1 MHGAKQ
7 TCLFFSYICSMQT
20 ERKNAI
26 RSTVIDTASRLF
38 YKQGYANTGINQ
50 IIEESGVVKS
60 SVYTAFRTKED
71 ILMAYLET
79 TGAATDKALQGAA
92 DQKDEPREMV
102 LAVFDFLIGL
112 VQGKEYYGCQFL
124 NIISEIPLENERVVR
139 QIQKQKNGVRNL
151 FSEILKPAGKQ
162 GLADEIYLLF
172 EGALIAN
179 KVHNAVWPVENAKK
193 IAGKLLQ

>member
-1 MHGAKQ
+1 MH
-7 TCLFFSYICSMQT
+7 T

-26 RSTVIDTASRLF
+26 RHTVIETASRLF

-79 TGAATDKALQGAA
+79 TGAATDNALQAAA
-92 DQKDEPREMV
+92 DSKTVPREKV

-112 VQGKEYYGCQFL
+112 VQSEEYYGCQFL
-124 NIISEIPLENERVVR
+124 NIISEIPLENERIVK
-139 QIQKQKNGVRNL
+139 QIQKQKNGVRHL
-151 FSEILKPAGKQ
+151 FARILEPIGKQ
-162 GLADEIYLLF
+162 GIADEIYLLF

-179 KVHNAVWPVENAKK
+179 KVHHAVWPVETARR
-193 IAGKLLQ
+193 IAAQLI

>member
-1 MHGAKQ
+1 M
-7 TCLFFSYICSMQT
+7 LT

-26 RSTVIDTASRLF
+26 RHTVIDTASRLF

-60 SVYTAFRTKED
+60 SVYTAFRTKEE

-79 TGAATDKALQGAA
+79 SGATTGKALQDAA
-92 DQKDEPREMV
+92 DQGDTPKEKV
-102 LAVFDFLIGL
+102 LAVFDFLAGL
-112 VQGKEYYGCQFL
+112 VQGNNYYGCQFL
-124 NIISEIPLENERVVR
+124 NIVSEIPLENERVIG
-139 QIQKQKNGVRNL
+139 QIQKQKNGVRSL
-151 FSEILKPAGKQ
+151 FARLLEPIGKQ

-179 KVHNAVWPVENAKK
+179 KVHQQIWPVLIAKR
-193 IAGKLLQ
+193 IASQLIDAKP

>member
-1 MHGAKQ
+1 M
-7 TCLFFSYICSMQT
+7 MQN

-26 RSTVIDTASRLF
+26 RQRVVDTASRLF

-71 ILMAYLET
+71 ILMAYLESA
-79 TGAATDKALQGAA
+79 GAITDNALQAA
-92 DQKDEPREMV
+92 AEIYYNPKDQV
-102 LAVFDFLIGL
+102 LAIFDYLVRL
-112 VQGKEYYGCQFL
+112 VQEPAYYGCNFL
-124 NIISEIPLENERVVR
+124 NIISEIPFEAERVVT

-151 FSEILKPAGKQ
+151 FIRLLKPIDKEH
-162 GLADEIYLLF
+162 LADEIYLLF

-179 KVHNAVWPVENAKK
+179 KVHRAVWPVEAAKK
-193 IAGKLLQ
+193 IARKIIEA

>member
-1 MHGAKQ
+1 M
-7 TCLFFSYICSMQT
+7 LN

-26 RSTVIDTASRLF
+26 RGTVIDTASRLF

-79 TGAATDKALQGAA
+79 TGAATDKALQDAA
-92 DQKDEPREMV
+92 DQKDSPKERV
-102 LAVFDFLIGL
+102 LAVFDFLADL
-112 VQGKEYYGCQFL
+112 VQGNDYYGCQFL
-124 NIISEIPLENERVVR
+124 NIISEIPSDNERVTE
-139 QIQKQKNGVRNL
+139 QIRKQKNNVRNL
-151 FSEILKPAGKQ
+151 FARLLEPIGKQ
-162 GLADEIYLLF
+162 GLADDIYLLF

-179 KVHNAVWPVENAKK
+179 KVHNQAWPVLIARR
-193 IAGKLLQ
+193 IAGQLIDA

>member
-1 MHGAKQ
+1 MH
-7 TCLFFSYICSMQT
+7 T

-26 RSTVIDTASRLF
+26 RSTVIETASRLF

-50 IIEESGVVKS
+50 ITEESGVVKS

-79 TGAATDKALQGAA
+79 TGAATDKALQDAA
-92 DQKDEPREMV
+92 DEKDTPEEKV

-112 VQGKEYYGCQFL
+112 VQQEEYYGCQFL
-124 NIISEIPLENERVVR
+124 NIIAEIPLENERVIR
-139 QIQKQKNGVRNL
+139 QIQKQKNGVRHL
-151 FSEILKPAGKQ
+151 FADLLKPIGKEY
-162 GLADEIYLLF
+162 LADEIYLLF

-179 KVHNAVWPVENAKK
+179 KVHQAVWPVEAARK
-193 IAGKLLQ
+193 IAAQLL